1 MAGETT
7 HEEIERAIAAGH
19 KGGVASLWL
28 SLGRHRAQHQALHL
42 IREIYVGGLNLR
54 ETDHAIIRYD
64 KNNRRYSTHH
74 MSLAPPLNQ
83 LDTDLSPAQQ
93 RDLQQ
98 GEVLLIGSE
107 GDYTVLSL
115 VQATP
120 DTVWSVLTN
129 YEQFPEFLPSVV
141 ASRVLERRDNR
152 VLVERKDRRKIGFM
166 PIRVKIVTE
175 NIENSRDR
183 VIDYRMVDG
192 TLDEMTGTWE
202 LTSVPSDD
210 GAEQTLLAQ
219 KITARASMGP
229 LQPYFYD
236 VFESG
241 LKEMTTDLRA
251 EMQRQHGA
259 QQPV

>member
-1 MAGETT
+1 
-7 HEEIERAIAAGH
+7 
-19 KGGVASLWL
+19 
-28 SLGRHRAQHQALHL
+28 
-42 IREIYVGGLNLR
+42 
-54 ETDHAIIRYD
+54 
-64 KNNRRYSTHH
+64 

-251 EMQRQHGA
+251 EMQRQQGA